1 MLERV
6 ICTMKLYKDGTIEGT
21 PQEMAE
27 YNKLMY
33 PRNIN
38 VDWTRASK
46 SENPYQPTLSGG
58 TTTGVREV

>member
-1 MLERV
+1 
-6 ICTMKLYKDGTIEGT
+6 MKLYKDGTIEGT